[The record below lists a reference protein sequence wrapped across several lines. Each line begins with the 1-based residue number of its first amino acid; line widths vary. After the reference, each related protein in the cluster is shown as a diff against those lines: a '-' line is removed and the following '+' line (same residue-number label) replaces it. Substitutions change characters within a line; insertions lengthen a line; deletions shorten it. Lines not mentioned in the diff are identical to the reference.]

1 MKINIIRTY
10 FLIGLC
16 VSCKKNPII
25 TLDQDQNVVIE
36 AITPANDAPNILLI
50 IVDDIGVE
58 STPGYPVGS
67 VKPNMPNLEQLVT
80 ELIRFKF

>member
-16 VSCKKNPII
+16 VSCKKDPII

-50 IVDDIGVE
+50 IVDDMGVE
-58 STPGYPVGS
+58 STPGYAVGS